1 MISIWRLVSVPEVFI
16 ACGAAKLRKAQ
27 RRAPPPS
34 LRIAAALATSIFPMA
49 GFAPLAVIK
58 ILSDYPSMRRIFPLL
73 LVMPGAASAADHPRT
88 YLLSVIGLPV
98 KPTVSVTAFS
108 FETWGVEFNAVC
120 SIPSGWRIK
129 AGSSA
134 TPNGE
139 LGGEGSQGATWF
151 NQRNPKGLKDFVL
164 VTLYAP
170 VQRADVK
177 TENGSG
183 LVPAT
188 FKGFAT
194 LETDDGDRRVPLTFR
209 NVMLT
214 PSRACPSR

>member
-1 MISIWRLVSVPEVFI
+1 
-16 ACGAAKLRKAQ
+16 
-27 RRAPPPS
+27 
-34 LRIAAALATSIFPMA
+34 
-49 GFAPLAVIK
+49 
-58 ILSDYPSMRRIFPLL
+58 MRRLFPLL
-73 LVMPGAASAADHPRT
+73 LLMPGAASAADHPHT

-98 KPTVSVTAFS
+98 KDTVSVKAFS
-108 FETWGVEFNAVC
+108 FDTWGVEFNAVC
-120 SIPSGWRIK
+120 RVPGGWRIK

-151 NQRNPKGLKDFVL
+151 NQRNPTDLHAFVL

-177 TENGSG
+177 TANGGG
-183 LVPAT
+183 LIPAT

-194 LETDDGDRRVPLTFR
+194 VETDDGDKRVPLTFR

-214 PSRACPSR
+214 PSRACPRR